1 MNYSVQDIER
11 LSNILRLKA
20 DESSQQAANIR
31 SLKNENDELS
41 RRIKDS

>member
-1 MNYSVQDIER
+1 MNSSVQEIER